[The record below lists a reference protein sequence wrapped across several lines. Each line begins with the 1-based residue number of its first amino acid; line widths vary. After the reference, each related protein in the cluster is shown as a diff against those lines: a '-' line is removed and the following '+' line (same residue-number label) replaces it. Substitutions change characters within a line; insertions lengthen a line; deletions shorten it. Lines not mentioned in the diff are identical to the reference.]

1 MTEPITQSR
10 TESTTAHVSEP
21 MHKSRKILI
30 VGPSWVGDMVMA
42 QSLFIALQRAQP
54 TAIIDVLAPGW
65 SRPLLARMP
74 QVRKAIELPIKHRE
88 LALRKRYD
96 LGVALRHEQ
105 YDQAILLPNSFKS
118 ALIPLFA
125 KIPLRTGWRGEMRGA
140 LLNDCRLLD
149 KASLPLMVQRF
160 VALAL
165 PAGAALK
172 PEDCPRPEL
181 YSDQDAVQQTLQQM
195 GVESSPSTQRLV
207 LCPGAEFGDSK
218 QWPASHFAELANKAL
233 SAGWQ
238 VVIVGSANDAG
249 ISSAIEQQ
257 AQAQA
262 QAPKSAQ
269 TLKSGQASPHTSGQ
283 HSWFNLTGRTSLA
296 QVIDVIASATAVVS
310 NDSGL
315 MHIAAALQ
323 RPLLALYG
331 STSADFTPPLAE
343 RVKLLASDIECRPC
357 FQRSCPLGHK
367 RCLTELSAD
376 MAWSGVQEVLAQ
388 KPGSQNPDLNNGA

>member
-1 MTEPITQSR
+1 MTEPMT
-10 TESTTAHVSEP
+10 EP
-21 MHKSRKILI
+21 MTDQTHKNRKILI

-42 QSLFIALQRAQP
+42 QSLFISLQRAQP
-54 TAIIDVLAPGW
+54 TALIDVLAPGW

-88 LALRKRYD
+88 LALRKRFN
-96 LGVALRHEQ
+96 LGVALRHEH
-105 YDQAILLPNSFKS
+105 YDQVILLPNSFKS

-125 KIPLRTGWRGEMRGA
+125 RIPLRTGWRGEMRGA

-165 PAGAALK
+165 PAGTL
-172 PEDCPRPEL
+172 PQPDDCPRPEL
-181 YSDQDAVQQTLQQM
+181 YIDQDAVQQTLQQM
-195 GVESSPSTQRLV
+195 GIADSASTQGREPDRQPSREPARESTGVQRLV

-218 QWPASHFAELANKAL
+218 QWPASHFADLANKAL
-233 SAGWQ
+233 AADWQ

-249 ISSAIEQQ
+249 IATSIQQQ
-257 AQAQA
+257 AQPQW
-262 QAPKSAQ
+262 
-269 TLKSGQASPHTSGQ
+269 Q
-283 HSWFNLTGRTSLA
+283 HNCINLAGRTSLA

-331 STSADFTPPLAE
+331 STSADFTPPLAD

-357 FQRSCPLGHK
+357 FQRTCPLGHK
-367 RCLTELSAD
+367 RCLTELSAE
-376 MAWSGVQEVLAQ
+376 MAWSGVQEVLADNT
-388 KPGSQNPDLNNGA
+388 KPGS

>member
-1 MTEPITQSR
+1 MTEPM
-10 TESTTAHVSEP
+10 TETMTDPMNETTTGQVHSN
-21 MHKSRKILI
+21 RKILI

-42 QSLFIALQRAQP
+42 QSLFICLQRAQP
-54 TAIIDVLAPGW
+54 TTLIDVLAPGW

-88 LALRKRYD
+88 LAIGKRYH

-105 YDQAILLPNSFKS
+105 YDQVILLPNSFKS

-125 KIPLRTGWRGEMRGA
+125 KIPLRTGWRGEMRSA

-165 PAGAALK
+165 TPGAALK

-181 YSDQDAVQQTLQQM
+181 YIDQDAVQQTLQQM
-195 GVESSPSTQRLV
+195 GVADSATTQRLV

-218 QWPASHFAELANKAL
+218 QWPASHFADLADKAL
-233 SAGWQ
+233 AADWQ
-238 VVIVGSANDAG
+238 VVIVGSANDA
-249 ISSAIEQQ
+249 AIATAIQQ
-257 AQAQA
+257 
-262 QAPKSAQ
+262 Q
-269 TLKSGQASPHTSGQ
+269 TQPQ
-283 HSWFNLTGRTSLA
+283 WQRNCINLAGRTSLA

-331 STSADFTPPLAE
+331 STSADFTPPLAD

-357 FQRSCPLGHK
+357 FQRTCPLGHK
-367 RCLTELSAD
+367 RCLTELSAE
-376 MAWSGVQEVLAQ
+376 MAWSGVQEVIAS
-388 KPGSQNPDLNNGA
+388 PGKAPVISQAELP

>member
-1 MTEPITQSR
+1 MPLNPQSSRQMTEPM
-10 TESTTAHVSEP
+10 TEHTP
-21 MHKSRKILI
+21 RNRKILI

-42 QSLFIALQRAQP
+42 QSLFICLQRAQP
-54 TAIIDVLAPGW
+54 TTLIDVLAPGW

-74 QVRKAIELPIKHRE
+74 QVRKAIELPIRHRE
-88 LALRKRYD
+88 LALRKRYR
-96 LGVALRHEQ
+96 LGVALRHEH
-105 YDQAILLPNSFKS
+105 YDQAIVLPNSFKS

-125 KIPLRTGWRGEMRGA
+125 KIALRTGWRGEMRGA

-165 PAGAALK
+165 PAGAALT
-172 PEDCPRPEL
+172 PDDCPRPEL
-181 YSDQDAVQQTLQQM
+181 YIDHDAVQQTLQQM
-195 GVESSPSTQRLV
+195 GVPDSMQQRLV

-233 SAGWQ
+233 AADWQ

-249 ISSAIEQQ
+249 IATSIQQ
-257 AQAQA
+257 
-262 QAPKSAQ
+262 Q
-269 TLKSGQASPHTSGQ
+269 TQPHWQQ
-283 HSWFNLTGRTSLA
+283 HCINLAGRTSLA
-296 QVIDVIASATAVVS
+296 QVIDVIASASAVVS

-331 STSADFTPPLAE
+331 STSADFTPPLAD
-343 RVKLLASDIECRPC
+343 RVKLLASNIECRPC
-357 FQRSCPLGHK
+357 FQRTCPLGHK

-376 MAWSGVQEVLAQ
+376 MAWRGVQEVVTL
-388 KPGSQNPDLNNGA
+388 KRSVV

>member
-1 MTEPITQSR
+1 MIEAMNETMIEPGR
-10 TESTTAHVSEP
+10 
-21 MHKSRKILI
+21 KNRKILI

-42 QSLFIALQRAQP
+42 QSLFICLQRAQP
-54 TAIIDVLAPGW
+54 TALIDVLAPGW

-74 QVRKAIELPIKHRE
+74 QVRKAIELPIQHRE
-88 LALRKRYD
+88 LALGTRYR

-125 KIPLRTGWRGEMRGA
+125 QIPLRTGWRGEMRGA

-149 KASLPLMVQRF
+149 KVSLPLMVQRF

-165 PAGAALK
+165 SPGTALK

-181 YSDQDAVQQTLQQM
+181 YIDQDAVQQTLQHM
-195 GVESSPSTQRLV
+195 DIADSADTQRLV

-218 QWPASHFAELANKAL
+218 QWPAGHFADLADKAL
-233 SAGWQ
+233 AAGWQ

-249 ISSAIEQQ
+249 IATAIQQ
-257 AQAQA
+257 
-262 QAPKSAQ
+262 Q
-269 TLKSGQASPHTSGQ
+269 TQPQWQ
-283 HSWFNLTGRTSLA
+283 HNCINLAGRTSLA

-331 STSADFTPPLAE
+331 STSADFTPPLAD

-357 FQRSCPLGHK
+357 FQRTCPLGHK
-367 RCLTELSAD
+367 RCLTELSAE
-376 MAWSGVQEVLAQ
+376 MAWSGVQEVLAEDHEPSKRRPSDQ
-388 KPGSQNPDLNNGA
+388 RQDERQSVHVINQADLP

>member
-1 MTEPITQSR
+1 MTEPM
-10 TESTTAHVSEP
+10 TEQ
-21 MHKSRKILI
+21 MHKNRKILI

-42 QSLFIALQRAQP
+42 QSLFISLQRAQP
-54 TAIIDVLAPGW
+54 TALIDVLAPGW

-88 LALRKRYD
+88 LALRKRFN
-96 LGVALRHEQ
+96 LGVALRHEH
-105 YDQAILLPNSFKS
+105 YDQVILLPNSFKS

-125 KIPLRTGWRGEMRGA
+125 RIPLRTGWRGEMRGA

-165 PAGAALK
+165 PAGTL
-172 PEDCPRPEL
+172 PQPDDCPRPEL
-181 YSDQDAVQQTLQQM
+181 YIDQDAVQQTLQQM
-195 GVESSPSTQRLV
+195 GIADSALMQGREQGWQPSREPARESTGVQRLV

-218 QWPASHFAELANKAL
+218 QWPASHFADLANKAL
-233 SAGWQ
+233 AADWQ

-249 ISSAIEQQ
+249 IATSIQQQ
-257 AQAQA
+257 AQPQW
-262 QAPKSAQ
+262 
-269 TLKSGQASPHTSGQ
+269 Q
-283 HSWFNLTGRTSLA
+283 HNCINLAGRTSLA

-331 STSADFTPPLAE
+331 STSADFTPPLAD

-357 FQRSCPLGHK
+357 FQRTCPLGHK
-367 RCLTELSAD
+367 RCLTELSAE
-376 MAWSGVQEVLAQ
+376 MAWSGVQEVLADNT
-388 KPGSQNPDLNNGA
+388 KPGS

>member
-1 MTEPITQSR
+1 MTEPMT
-10 TESTTAHVSEP
+10 EP
-21 MHKSRKILI
+21 MTEQMHKNRKILI

-42 QSLFIALQRAQP
+42 QSLFNSLQRAQP
-54 TAIIDVLAPGW
+54 TALIDVLAPGW

-96 LGVALRHEQ
+96 LGVALRHEH
-105 YDQAILLPNSFKS
+105 YDQVILLPNSFKS

-125 KIPLRTGWRGEMRGA
+125 RIPLRTGWRGEMRGA

-165 PAGAALK
+165 PAGTL
-172 PEDCPRPEL
+172 PQPDDCPRPEL
-181 YSDQDAVQQTLQQM
+181 YIDQDAVQQTLQQM
-195 GVESSPSTQRLV
+195 GIADSALMQGREQGWQPSREPARESTGVQRLV

-218 QWPASHFAELANKAL
+218 QWPASHFADLANKAL
-233 SAGWQ
+233 AADWQ

-249 ISSAIEQQ
+249 IATSIQQQ
-257 AQAQA
+257 AQPQW
-262 QAPKSAQ
+262 
-269 TLKSGQASPHTSGQ
+269 Q
-283 HSWFNLTGRTSLA
+283 HNCINLAGRTSLA

-331 STSADFTPPLAE
+331 STSADFTPPLAD

-357 FQRSCPLGHK
+357 FQRTCPLGHK
-367 RCLTELSAD
+367 RCLTELSAE
-376 MAWSGVQEVLAQ
+376 MAWSGVQEVLADNT
-388 KPGSQNPDLNNGA
+388 KPGS

>member
-1 MTEPITQSR
+1 MTEPMN
-10 TESTTAHVSEP
+10 EP
-21 MHKSRKILI
+21 MTEQMHKNRKILI

-42 QSLFIALQRAQP
+42 QSLFISLQRAQP
-54 TAIIDVLAPGW
+54 TALIDVLAPGW

-96 LGVALRHEQ
+96 LGVALRHEH
-105 YDQAILLPNSFKS
+105 YDQVILLPNSFKS

-125 KIPLRTGWRGEMRGA
+125 RIPLRTGWRGEMRGA

-165 PAGAALK
+165 PAGTL
-172 PEDCPRPEL
+172 PQPDDCPRPEL
-181 YSDQDAVQQTLQQM
+181 YIDQDAVQQTLQQM
-195 GVESSPSTQRLV
+195 GIADSALMQGREQGWQPSREPARESTGVQRLV

-218 QWPASHFAELANKAL
+218 QWPASHFADLANKAL
-233 SAGWQ
+233 AADWQ

-249 ISSAIEQQ
+249 IATSIQQQ
-257 AQAQA
+257 AQPQW
-262 QAPKSAQ
+262 
-269 TLKSGQASPHTSGQ
+269 Q
-283 HSWFNLTGRTSLA
+283 HNCINLAGRTSLA

-331 STSADFTPPLAE
+331 STSADFTPPLAD

-357 FQRSCPLGHK
+357 FQRTCPLGHK
-367 RCLTELSAD
+367 RCLTELSAE
-376 MAWSGVQEVLAQ
+376 MAWSGVQEVLADNT
-388 KPGSQNPDLNNGA
+388 KPGS

>member
-1 MTEPITQSR
+1 MTEPMT
-10 TESTTAHVSEP
+10 EP
-21 MHKSRKILI
+21 MTEQMHKNRKILI

-42 QSLFIALQRAQP
+42 QSLFISLQRAQP
-54 TAIIDVLAPGW
+54 TALIDVLAPGW

-88 LALRKRYD
+88 LALRKRFN
-96 LGVALRHEQ
+96 LGVALRHEH
-105 YDQAILLPNSFKS
+105 YDQVILLPNSFKS

-125 KIPLRTGWRGEMRGA
+125 RIPLRTGWRGEMRGA

-165 PAGAALK
+165 PAGTL
-172 PEDCPRPEL
+172 PQPDDCPRPEL
-181 YSDQDAVQQTLQQM
+181 YIDQDAVQQTLQQM
-195 GVESSPSTQRLV
+195 GIADSALMQGREQGWQPSREPARESTGVQRLV

-218 QWPASHFAELANKAL
+218 QWPASHFADLANKAL
-233 SAGWQ
+233 AADWQ

-249 ISSAIEQQ
+249 IATSIQQQ
-257 AQAQA
+257 AQPQW
-262 QAPKSAQ
+262 
-269 TLKSGQASPHTSGQ
+269 Q
-283 HSWFNLTGRTSLA
+283 HNCINLAGRTSLA

-331 STSADFTPPLAE
+331 STSADFTPPLAD

-357 FQRSCPLGHK
+357 FQRTCPLGHK
-367 RCLTELSAD
+367 RCLTELSAE
-376 MAWSGVQEVLAQ
+376 MAWSGVQEVLADNT
-388 KPGSQNPDLNNGA
+388 KPGS